1 MMCERGEQPREA
13 VHPRLLAHGVL
24 RRSTHRIAAVGMDD
38 GCRVADATVAVEKLG
53 AVHFF
58 RQRASELRKLRR
70 CEIGEVA
77 AAPWGFG
84 YEDAQSHECCS
95 ADRPVVGPRD
105 RVADPGIDAVESVT
119 CGNLDVAFD
128 RARLAAQLQ

>member
-1 MMCERGEQPREA
+1 MMPERGEQPHEA
-13 VHPRLLAHGVL
+13 VHPRLLADGVL
-24 RRSTHRIAAVGMDD
+24 RCSTHRIAAVGMDH
-38 GCRVADATVAVEKLG
+38 GCGVADAAVAVEKLG

-77 AAPWGFG
+77 AAPWRFG
-84 YEDAQSHECCS
+84 DEDAKSHECRG
-95 ADRPVVGPRD
+95 ADRPVVGPGD

-119 CGNLDVAFD
+119 CGNLEVAFD